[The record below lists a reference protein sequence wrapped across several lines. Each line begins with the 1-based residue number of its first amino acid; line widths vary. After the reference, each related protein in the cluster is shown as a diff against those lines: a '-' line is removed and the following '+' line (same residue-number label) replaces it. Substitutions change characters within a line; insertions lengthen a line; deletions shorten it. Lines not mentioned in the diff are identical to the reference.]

1 MSEQKDSDFDTEED
15 YHHEYDGVI
24 DELEGDLCHAR
35 IYSPK
40 TNEVIYFITFY
51 KDKFP
56 EDEREKIQEHI
67 IFVLSCGCKDGKSYN
82 SFKLKK
88 FIPETQ
94 EQRAK
99 RLKEVEEIIEYLEE
113 CNRKSDIERAKSNN

>member
-1 MSEQKDSDFDTEED
+1 MLEEEFDTEED
-15 YHHEYDGVI
+15 CHYEYDGVI

-35 IYSPK
+35 IYRPK
-40 TNEVIYFITFY
+40 TNEVIYFISFY

-56 EDEREKIQEHI
+56 EDEREKIQEYI
-67 IFVLSCGCKDGKSYN
+67 MFVMSCGLKDGKSYT
-82 SFKLKK
+82 SFKLNK

-99 RLKEVEEIIEYLEE
+99 RLKEVEEIIEYLEK
-113 CNRKSDIERAKSNN
+113 CNNKVK